1 MKLEK
6 LLELGRL
13 TSLGFD
19 DAERKEIEWEGHK
32 FFVFVKKEQS
42 VADLEFIYAPKSE
55 EDSYGARRVARFVLL
70 DDGER
75 IPYDLAKSLKP
86 ELLTL
91 LSGAVNEVHKSADD
105 FEKDDAAGEQKKD

>member
-13 TSLGFD
+13 ASLGFD
-19 DAERKEIEWEGHK
+19 DAEKKEIEWEGHK

-42 VADLEFIYAPKSE
+42 VADLEYIYAPKTE
-55 EDSYGARRVARFVLL
+55 EDSYGARRVSRFIRL
-70 DDGER
+70 DGGEK
-75 IPYDLAKSLKP
+75 IPYDIAKSLKP

-91 LSGAVNEVHKSADD
+91 LSGAVNEVHKGPEDLFNGDEAD
-105 FEKDDAAGEQKKD
+105 EQKKD